1 MQPQHLRILYLHGFA
16 SSPASRKARFFAER
30 LAEEHCVLET
40 PALDEGDFP
49 HLTIS
54 GQLRLLE
61 RLLGGQPAILIGSSL
76 GGYLAALYAA
86 RHREIER
93 LVLLAPAFDFVRLW
107 GESIGP
113 QRLEDWKRGGVM
125 TVFHYG
131 QNRELPLFYLFLEDA
146 VQFAAFPEFG
156 QPALLLHG
164 NQDSTVPVGSS
175 VAYAEAHANT
185 RLVRL
190 DSGHEMTDALEQ
202 IWQEARPFFMGSG
215 IRSGVLD

>member
-1 MQPQHLRILYLHGFA
+1 LHGFA
-16 SSPASRKARFFAER
+16 SSPASRKARFFSER

-54 GQLRLLE
+54 GQLRLVE
-61 RLLGGQPAILIGSSL
+61 RLLGNDPAILIGSSL

-113 QRLEDWKRGGVM
+113 QGLEDWKRDGVM

-131 QNRELPLFYLFLEDA
+131 QNRQLPLFYSFLEDA
-146 VQFAAFPEFG
+146 MQFEPVPEFG

-164 NQDSTVPVGSS
+164 DQDSTVPVGSS
-175 VAYAEAHANT
+175 VAFAEVHANA

-190 DSGHEMTDALEQ
+190 DAGHEMTESLEQ
-202 IWQEARPFFMGSG
+202 IWREARPFLAGSG